1 MQGETRCLSL
11 FENLRKYS
19 VETVGGATLG
29 LAYSPDGRHLAC
41 GTAFGVVIFDTK
53 TWKPVWRWK
62 DAPGIV
68 RWVEFADDGRH
79 LFTHNANGT
88 VYVLRLKDLAAP

>member
-1 MQGETRCLSL
+1 MIEDLGER
-11 FENLRKYS
+11 EPREIAK
-19 VETVGGATLG
+19 VADETGGGQIFG
-29 LAYSPDGRHLAC
+29 LAYNPDGRHLAC
-41 GTAFGVVIFDTK
+41 GIPTGVAIIDTK

-62 DAPGIV
+62 DAPGV
-68 RWVEFADDGRH
+68 VSWVEFADDGRH